1 MHAITPPQVED
12 AALADHH
19 KNPLHPTLEPVQVS
33 LNGNTAFWCVGYSSQ
48 LCITSKLAEAGLY
61 PFVQVTD
68 EDAEQDLTQH
78 WPLRNLTNYRPPT
91 SLYTT
96 DPNPPISAI
105 HPALNPPHCPLV
117 CPIPPT

>member
-48 LCITSKLAEAGLY
+48 LCITSKLAEGVLY
-61 PFVQVTD
+61 PFIQSINAYVKQ
-68 EDAEQDLTQH
+68 EWMQ
-78 WPLRNLTNYRPPT
+78 YRPMG
-91 SLYTT
+91 
-96 DPNPPISAI
+96 NSAI
-105 HPALNPPHCPLV
+105 
-117 CPIPPT
+117 

>member
-91 SLYTT
+91 SLMHHGHNTLSST
-96 DPNPPISAI
+96 SPPV
-105 HPALNPPHCPLV
+105 LNPSHC
-117 CPIPPT
+117 